1 MIQTFK
7 HKGLERYFKASDK
20 RGLPTQCLARLERIL
35 DVLDAATVPSDMAL
49 PGFKFHAE
57 LALGDKADLA
67 EIGRA
72 KQSAAGGDKVSEQA
86 ATAFVKNDNTA
97 PKHNTRTEIAKS
109 AGVSTGKVAQ
119 AEIVRREAPDLWE
132 KAKAQKI
139 TIGAAYTQIDPYELG

>member
-20 RGLPTQCLARLERIL
+20 RGLPAHCLARLESIL
-35 DVLDAATVPSDMAL
+35 DVLDVATVPTDMAV
-49 PGFKFHAE
+49 PSFKFHAE

-86 ATAFVKNDNTA
+86 ATAFIKNDNTA
-97 PKHNTRTEIAKS
+97 PKHNTQKEIAKS
-109 AGVSTGKVAQ
+109 AGVSTGNMRVTFRFEGQHASD
-119 AEIVRREAPDLWE
+119 VDFVD
-132 KAKAQKI
+132 
-139 TIGAAYTQIDPYELG
+139 YH